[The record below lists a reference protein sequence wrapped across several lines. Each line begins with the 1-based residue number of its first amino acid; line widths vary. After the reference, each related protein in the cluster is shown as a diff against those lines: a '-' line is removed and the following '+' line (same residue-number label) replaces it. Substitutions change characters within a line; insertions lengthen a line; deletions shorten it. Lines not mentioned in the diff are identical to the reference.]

1 MLYQTH
7 CVVHL
12 GNIKHNIENI
22 KKAVGDNCKVLIAVK
37 ADAYGHGAVEV
48 SKMAQE
54 SGLVDYLAIAT
65 VPEGMELRD
74 AGITLP
80 LLKLSPA
87 FEDEMESAIANDIT
101 LCVCEEENIRKY
113 NEVAIAYGKKS
124 KVHLQLD
131 TGMGRIGVTNLEEAV
146 HLADVIINQCKGLEL
161 EGIMTHLPV
170 SDDSSRTF
178 TERQIDKFNKITDAI
193 ESTLN
198 FKFKIKH
205 CSNSAAVT
213 AYKEARLDMVRP
225 GIIVYGFYPSS
236 DVPHTLDLKPAL
248 SMKTR
253 ISFIKKVTKGISIG
267 YGRTWVAPEDTWIAT
282 FPAGYADGFNRLFS
296 NNGRVLINGR
306 SCPVVGRVCMDQTM
320 CNLGNG
326 SEPDAKVG
334 DEVILIG
341 QQGNETIDIEEW
353 AEKLDTISYEVT
365 CNINKRVPRY
375 YVK

>member
-7 CVVHL
+7 CVVNL
-12 GNIKHNIENI
+12 GNIRHNIESI
-22 KKAVGDNCKVLIAVK
+22 KKAVGDDCKVLIAVK

-65 VPEGMELRD
+65 IPEGMELRD

-80 LLKLSPA
+80 ILKLSPA
-87 FEDEMESAIANDIT
+87 FEDEMESAVANEIA
-101 LCVCEEENIRKY
+101 LCVCEEKNIILY
-113 NEVAIAYGKKS
+113 NETAKHMGKKAT
-124 KVHLQLD
+124 VHLQLD
-131 TGMGRIGVTNLEEAV
+131 TGMGRIGVTNGEDAL
-146 HLADVIINQCKGLEL
+146 HLAEVIIKKCPYLEL
-161 EGIMTHLPV
+161 EGVMTHLPV

-178 TERQIDKFNKITDAI
+178 TERQIDKFTKTINLI

-213 AYKEARLDMVRP
+213 AYKDARLDMVRP

-236 DVPHTLDLKPAL
+236 DVPQTLDLKPAL

-253 ISFIKKVTKGISIG
+253 VSFIKPVAKGTSIG
-267 YGRTWVAPEDTWIAT
+267 YGRTWVAPQDCWIGT

-296 NNGRVLINGR
+296 NNGRVLINGK
-306 SCPVVGRVCMDQTM
+306 SYPVVGRVCMDQTM
-320 CNLGNG
+320 INLGNT
-326 SEPDAKVG
+326 ETIDVKVG

-341 QQGNETIDIEEW
+341 KSGNEKIDIEEW
-353 AEKLDTISYEVT
+353 AKKLDTISYEVT
-365 CNINKRVPRY
+365 CNINHRVPRY

>member
-22 KKAVGDNCKVLIAVK
+22 KKAVGNDCKVLIAVK

-54 SGLVDYLAIAT
+54 TGLVDYLAIAT

-80 LLKLSPA
+80 MLKLSPA

-101 LCVCEEENIRKY
+101 LCVCEEENIHKY
-113 NEVAIAYGKKS
+113 NEVALAYGKKA

-131 TGMGRIGVTNLEEAV
+131 TGMGRIGITNLEEAV
-146 HLADVIINQCKGLEL
+146 RIAEIIINECHGLEL

-178 TERQIDKFNKITDAI
+178 TERQIDKFNKITNAI

-213 AYKEARLDMVRP
+213 AYKDARLDMVRP

-253 ISFIKKVTKGISIG
+253 ISFIKRVTKGTSIG

-296 NNGRVLINGR
+296 NNGRVIINGR
-306 SCPVVGRVCMDQTM
+306 SCPIVGRVCMDQTM
-320 CNLGNG
+320 CSLGTG
-326 SEPDAKVG
+326 EDITDKVG
-334 DEVILIG
+334 DEVVLIG

-365 CNINKRVPRY
+365 CNINKRVPRI

>member
-22 KKAVGDNCKVLIAVK
+22 KKAVGNDCKVLIAVK

-54 SGLVDYLAIAT
+54 TGLVDYLAIAT

-80 LLKLSPA
+80 MLKLSPA

-113 NEVAIAYGKKS
+113 NEIALAYGKKP

-131 TGMGRIGVTNLEEAV
+131 TGMGRIGITSLEEAV
-146 HLADVIINQCKGLEL
+146 HIADVIINECTGLEL

-193 ESTLN
+193 ETTLN

-213 AYKEARLDMVRP
+213 AYKDARLDMVRP
-225 GIIVYGFYPSS
+225 GIIVYGFYPSN

-253 ISFIKKVTKGISIG
+253 ISFIKKVAKGTSIG

-306 SCPVVGRVCMDQTM
+306 SCPIVGRVCMDQTM
-320 CNLGNG
+320 CSLGTA
-326 SEPDAKVG
+326 ECIEDKVG
-334 DEVILIG
+334 DEVVLIG
-341 QQGNETIDIEEW
+341 QQGSESIDIEEW
-353 AEKLDTISYEVT
+353 AEKLDSISYEVT

>member
-22 KKAVGDNCKVLIAVK
+22 KKAVGKDCKVLIAVK

-48 SKMAQE
+48 SRMAQE
-54 SGLVDYLAIAT
+54 TGLVDYLAIAT

-80 LLKLSPA
+80 MLKLSPA

-101 LCVCEEENIRKY
+101 LCVCEKDNIRKY
-113 NEVAIAYGKKS
+113 NEVASAYGKKA

-131 TGMGRIGVTNLEEAV
+131 TGMGRIGITNLEEAV
-146 HLADVIINQCKGLEL
+146 DTADFIINECASLEL

-178 TERQIDKFNKITDAI
+178 TERQIDKFNKITNAI

-213 AYKEARLDMVRP
+213 AYKDARLDMVRP

-253 ISFIKKVTKGISIG
+253 ISFIKRVTKGTSIG

-306 SCPVVGRVCMDQTM
+306 SCPIVGRVCMDQTM
-320 CNLGNG
+320 CSLGTT
-326 SEPDAKVG
+326 EKITDKVG
-334 DEVILIG
+334 DEVVLIG
-341 QQGNETIDIEEW
+341 QQGNESIDIEEW

-365 CNINKRVPRY
+365 CNINKRVPRI

>member
-22 KKAVGDNCKVLIAVK
+22 KKAVGNDCKVLIAVK

-54 SGLVDYLAIAT
+54 TGLVDYLAIAT

-80 LLKLSPA
+80 MLKLSPA

-113 NEVAIAYGKKS
+113 NEIALAYGKKP

-131 TGMGRIGVTNLEEAV
+131 TGMGRIGITSLEEAV
-146 HLADVIINQCKGLEL
+146 HIADVIINECTGLEL

-193 ESTLN
+193 ETTLN

-213 AYKEARLDMVRP
+213 AYKDARLDMVRP
-225 GIIVYGFYPSS
+225 GIIVYGFYPSN

-253 ISFIKKVTKGISIG
+253 ISFIKKVTKGTSIG

-306 SCPVVGRVCMDQTM
+306 SCPIVGRVCMDQTM
-320 CNLGNG
+320 CSLGTAE
-326 SEPDAKVG
+326 SIEDKVG
-334 DEVILIG
+334 DEVVLIG
-341 QQGNETIDIEEW
+341 QQGSESIDIEEW
-353 AEKLDTISYEVT
+353 AEKLDSISYEVT